1 MQNNE
6 IYINWNDAIHYLWNR
21 KLVIFLF
28 ALAGLLL
35 GLYNTKNITTL
46 YEVKIPYTSEYSWIT
61 YDVIKFTDGKWR
73 VSGVRNKPLKD
84 SGIKGYFIHMTT
96 NPGKM
101 NLYLSELSTL
111 SNKLAEKQ
119 YTTFLE
125 QRKNIYSNYPKHVQ
139 ASNGVSNMLH
149 NIEDFI
155 FLYENNRLVMFEA
168 INPNTVASMS
178 SNIGITKI
186 KSRKKITIALFIFL
200 SIALIIFIL
209 LTKYALSK
217 R

>member
-73 VSGVRNKPLKD
+73 VSAVRNKPLKD

-96 NPGKM
+96 NPGEM
-101 NLYLSELSTL
+101 NLYLNELSTL

-139 ASNGVSNMLH
+139 SSNGVSNMLH

-168 INPNTVASMS
+168 INPMTVASMS

-186 KSRKKITIALFIFL
+186 KSRKNITIALFIFL